1 MATQQTYSSAAMP
14 PRMVH
19 RLSASAVQTL
29 LSLLLLAIGLPFIS
43 LPSVQGSDSPP
54 STIYPTFIRNDTLF
68 EHLAL
73 HPDPSL
79 GRVFIGARD
88 HLFQLDRFLQPE
100 LQDDTGPVKDSRE
113 CLPPVTES
121 NCPQARMTSNH
132 NKLLLV
138 DPYTMELITCGSV
151 NQGICQKRSLDSVG
165 KVLFS
170 TERPVD
176 TQYVAANH
184 PNVSTVGL
192 VVRSHP
198 DRQPVLFVGRG
209 YTSSH
214 PPISTRNLAQE
225 PVFSYE
231 ETAKLAVA
239 GRLSEYDHH
248 FVASFAHRQHVYFLF
263 YRRDLKSQ
271 SREYRTYISR
281 VCLDDQAYYSYVEVP
296 LTCRSRAGKFYNLLQ
311 AVQLGLSKSNVLSQG
326 SEILLGVFST
336 RVASSTRPSEDSALC
351 MFNLED
357 VDRRINSTR
366 DLCYTQMGKEA
377 GVEAAYIEYEV
388 KSNCANLPENT
399 LDAYPCGSDHTPSP
413 MASRIAVE
421 AETILNSP
429 SARLTAVSVSIRPG
443 HTIAFLG
450 DSRGN
455 LHKVFLGPNGE
466 VEEYSVI
473 SIQQN
478 AAIGLDLLLDQK
490 EENLFIMTHNMLQK
504 RPVAECQQHTDCHTC
519 LLAHDPYCG
528 WCVLEG
534 RCVLQS
540 ECSRGNQPGQWLW
553 SFDMEQQCLTI
564 QDLSPSNVSRMESRL
579 VSLSVLGLPV
589 LEKDES
595 YSCHFHHSHSPA
607 TRTDTGVTCL
617 SPDTSKIP
625 TVPPGQDFVTVTLS
639 LHFGEVAVTARD
651 FTFYDC
657 TAVKQ
662 LSGSMP
668 CRGCVLSQWGCNWCV
683 HQHSCTHKPTCE
695 EGVIIYNQHFKLP
708 TSAPPTS
715 KPLKVITTPST
726 TTAAQMTITTATT
739 TTTTPT
745 AVTATS
751 AAPVTVATTEELP
764 TTPVPTTL
772 PATTTSPELITTATT
787 LPPQPASTLTIEAAA
802 TATPPPPG
810 VTTSIEEETD
820 AEELVVI
827 TQRDTEAAAITSSA
841 IVAAAELVPVTQAD
855 GLNPGMPLLIPDSS
869 QTDEHSPGDTV
880 GAEGTPGEAE
890 PAIPPSSDFPLP
902 TTFPMGKLADYEP
915 SIYLELTQTPVLMT
929 TQDTQTEPGSPSINP
944 NVLLGAK
951 EQVDVHTE
959 GAGPSENDTAIFSAA
974 TVLSGDGEV
983 DPPSYPRLLDT
994 DSELDYQYDPAD
1006 AFLPGDEGSYVS
1018 WGASA
1023 CPCVEKV
1030 QGSSLLPVGVNR
1042 KITLL
1047 ARNLHLYEDKELD
1060 YECVLVIEG
1069 HTVVVEAYVESDDM
1083 NPSNFDITCQL
1094 YQYTYSASVDEYNA
1108 MVYVKRRDTFHV
1120 DSPTDLYVTLY
1131 NCSVGRSDCS
1141 RCHTADQKYGCV
1153 WCGSARASCLYS
1165 DSCSAHVQ
1173 HTCPA
1178 PVINTIEPLSG
1189 LLEGGTMVTISG
1201 SNLGQKAEDILD
1213 SVIVA
1218 EVPCTVIPS
1227 LYEVSSRIVCRTKA
1241 SREEKVGPMSV
1252 KVSGGEFGLSSQT
1265 FSYQDPF
1272 VMGVSPDRG
1281 PMAGG
1286 TLLTITGRNL
1296 LTGRPSDLSITVGG
1310 VPCDII
1316 SDVQRSS
1323 VQCVTGS
1330 SNKTGDQQVTLHY
1343 GSSQRHLYASPYR
1356 YTPNPNITYAKPAK
1370 SFVSGGRLIYVLGHN
1385 LDVVQEPR
1393 MVVTVS
1399 PLESVTQSK
1408 RRRRKKRSPVQ
1419 REDRKRTQKR
1429 TVRMIPDPVY
1439 HGDPYCSVKQFVER
1453 CEVNSSS
1460 LILCR
1465 SPMVDSSVLGSKI
1478 LVEFLLDN
1486 LRFDFSVLNPQ
1497 PFSYEPNPV
1506 LRRLNQQDP
1515 LKAYRY
1521 NPGSFIQLEGEN
1533 LDSAITKDEVVVMI
1547 GEGVCAVKTLTKNHL
1562 YCEPPPQQPVPNG
1575 KKWEGADHLPEFTV
1589 QVGNLNFSLGK
1600 VQYDN
1605 LSLSTFPLEAQI
1617 GVGVGA
1623 SIVALIVLIIVLIY
1637 RRKSKQALRDY
1648 KKVQI
1653 QLENLETSVRDRC
1666 KKEFTDLMTEMMDMS
1681 SDLVGSGIPFLDYR
1695 MYAERI
1701 FFPGHRESPLR
1712 RDLDVQECRRQ
1723 TVEQGLVQLSNLLN
1737 SKLFLTKF
1745 IHTLESQRT
1754 FSPRDRAYVAS
1765 LLTVALHGKLEYFTD
1780 ILKTLL
1786 NDLVEQYVAK
1796 NPKLMLRRTETVVE
1810 KLLTNWMSICLYTFL
1825 RDSAGESLYML
1836 FRAIKHQVDKG
1847 PVDVVTGKAKYTLND
1862 NRLLREDVEY
1872 KTLTLNVLV
1881 QGGGVNETQSLPCKV
1896 LDCDTITQ
1904 VKEKLL
1910 DQVYKGTSFSHRPHA
1925 DSLDLEWRSGVA
1937 GHLILSDE
1945 DLTSVIQ
1952 GNWKR
1957 LNTLQHYK
1965 VPDSATVALVP
1976 RHTKHIH
1983 HDNHDY
1989 VAGEKTPMLEDADE
2003 GGVRLWH
2010 LVKASEEPELPKHRR
2025 GSLRERE
2032 RAKAIPEIYLT
2043 RLLSMKGTLQKFVD
2057 DLFTVIL
2064 STSRPVPLAV
2074 KYFFDLLDDQAGQHG
2089 ISDPETI
2096 HIWKTN
2102 SLPLRFWINIVKN
2115 PQFIFDVQTSDHV
2128 DAVLSVI
2135 AQTFMDSC
2143 TIAEHK
2149 LGRDSPINKLLYA
2162 RDIPRYKQMVERYYA
2177 DIRQTISAS
2186 DQEMN
2191 SALAELSRNYSGE
2204 LNYLVA
2210 LHELYKYINK
2220 YYDQIITALEEDTT
2234 AQKMQLGYR
2243 LQQIAAAVE
2252 NKVTDL

>member
-1 MATQQTYSSAAMP
+1 MPSGMVRRVSA
-14 PRMVH
+14 
-19 RLSASAVQTL
+19 LAVQTL
-29 LSLLLLAIGLPFIS
+29 LPLLLLAALRWPFPS
-43 LPSVQGSDSPP
+43 LRGGVVGASDSFP
-54 STIYPTFIRNDTLF
+54 SGPYPTFIRNDTLF

-73 HPDPSL
+73 HPDPAV
-79 GRVFIGARD
+79 GRVYVGARD

-100 LQDDTGPVKDSRE
+100 LQDDTGPVTDSRE
-113 CLPPVTES
+113 CLPPVTEV
-121 NCPQARMTSNH
+121 NCPQARATNNH

-138 DPYTMELITCGSV
+138 DPYSMELITCGSV
-151 NQGICQKRSLDSVG
+151 NQGICQKRSLDSVDV
-165 KVLFS
+165 VLFS

-214 PPISTRNLAQE
+214 PPISTRNLDQE
-225 PVFSYE
+225 PIFSYE

-248 FVASFAHRQHVYFLF
+248 FVASFAHHQHVYFLF

-271 SREYRTYISR
+271 SREYRTYVSR
-281 VCLDDQAYYSYVEVP
+281 VCLEDQAYYSYVEVP
-296 LTCRSRAGKFYNLLQ
+296 LTCRSRAGKIYNLLQ
-311 AVQLGLSKSNVLSQG
+311 AVQLGLTRSGDG
-326 SEILLGVFST
+326 SRSSGTLLGVFST
-336 RVASSTRPSEDSALC
+336 RLASSTRPSEDSALC

-366 DLCYTQMGKEA
+366 DLCYTQMGKES
-377 GVEAAYIEYEV
+377 GLEAAYIEYEV

-413 MASRIAVE
+413 MASRMAVE
-421 AETILNSP
+421 AETILDSP
-429 SARLTAVSVSIRPG
+429 SARLTAVAVSVRAG

-450 DSRGN
+450 DSKGN
-455 LHKVFLGPNGE
+455 LHKVFLGPDGE

-473 SIQQN
+473 SVQQN
-478 AAIGLDLLLDQK
+478 AAISSDLILDQK
-490 EENLFIMTHNMLQK
+490 EEHLFIMTHNMLQK
-504 RPVAECQQHTDCHTC
+504 RPVAECQQHPDCHSC
-519 LLAHDPYCG
+519 LLGHDPYCG

-540 ECSRGNQPGQWLW
+540 ECARGDQPGQWLW
-553 SFDMEQQCLTI
+553 SFEMEQQCLII
-564 QDLSPSNVSRMESRL
+564 QDLNPSNISQEESRP
-579 VSLSVLGLPV
+579 VSLSVPGLPM
-589 LEKDES
+589 LEKDEF
-595 YSCHFHHSHSPA
+595 YSCYFQDIHSPA
-607 TRTDTGVTCL
+607 SVTETGVTCH
-617 SPDTSKIP
+617 SPDTHDIP
-625 TVPPGQDFVTVTLS
+625 PVPPGQDFVTVTLS
-639 LHFGEVAVTARD
+639 LRFGDVTVTARD

-662 LSGSMP
+662 LSGGMP
-668 CRGCVLSQWGCNWCV
+668 CRGCVTSRWGCNWCV
-683 HQHSCTHKPTCE
+683 HQHLCTHKPTCE
-695 EGVIIYNQHFKLP
+695 EGVMIYNH
-708 TSAPPTS
+708 
-715 KPLKVITTPST
+715 
-726 TTAAQMTITTATT
+726 
-739 TTTTPT
+739 
-745 AVTATS
+745 
-751 AAPVTVATTEELP
+751 
-764 TTPVPTTL
+764 
-772 PATTTSPELITTATT
+772 
-787 LPPQPASTLTIEAAA
+787 
-802 TATPPPPG
+802 
-810 VTTSIEEETD
+810 
-820 AEELVVI
+820 
-827 TQRDTEAAAITSSA
+827 
-841 IVAAAELVPVTQAD
+841 
-855 GLNPGMPLLIPDSS
+855 
-869 QTDEHSPGDTV
+869 H
-880 GAEGTPGEAE
+880 
-890 PAIPPSSDFPLP
+890 
-902 TTFPMGKLADYEP
+902 
-915 SIYLELTQTPVLMT
+915 
-929 TQDTQTEPGSPSINP
+929 
-944 NVLLGAK
+944 
-951 EQVDVHTE
+951 
-959 GAGPSENDTAIFSAA
+959 
-974 TVLSGDGEV
+974 
-983 DPPSYPRLLDT
+983 
-994 DSELDYQYDPAD
+994 
-1006 AFLPGDEGSYVS
+1006 GDEGSYVS

-1030 QGSSLLPVGVNR
+1030 QGSSLLPVRVER

-1047 ARNLHLYEDKELD
+1047 ARNLHLYQDSDLD

-1069 HTVVVEAYVESDDM
+1069 HTVVVDAYVETDDM

-1094 YQYTYSASVDEYNA
+1094 HQYTYSAPVEEYKA
-1108 MVYVKRRDTFHV
+1108 LVYVKRRDTFHV
-1120 DSPTDLYVTLY
+1120 DSSPDLYVTLY

-1141 RCHTADQKYGCV
+1141 RCHTADHKYDCV
-1153 WCGSARASCLYS
+1153 WCGGAHASCLYS
-1165 DSCSAHVQ
+1165 DSCSEPVQ
-1173 HTCPA
+1173 QTCPA
-1178 PVINTIEPLSG
+1178 PVIHSIEPLSG
-1189 LLEGGTMVTISG
+1189 LLDGGTPVTISG
-1201 SNLGQKAEDILD
+1201 SNLGQKAEDILH
-1213 SVIVA
+1213 SVSVA
-1218 EVPCTVIPS
+1218 GIPCTVIPN
-1227 LYEVSSRIVCRTKA
+1227 LYEVSSRIVCRTQA
-1241 SREEKVGPMSV
+1241 SPGEKVGHVSV
-1252 KVSGGEFGLSSQT
+1252 KVSGGEFGISSQT

-1272 VMGVSPDRG
+1272 VMAVTPERG
-1281 PMAGG
+1281 PKAGG
-1286 TLLTITGRNL
+1286 TSLTITGRHL
-1296 LTGRPSDLSITVGG
+1296 LTGRPSDLTITVGG
-1310 VPCDII
+1310 VPCEIA
-1316 SDVQRSS
+1316 SEVQPSS
-1323 VQCVTGS
+1323 VQCVTGR
-1330 SNKTGDQQVTLHY
+1330 SNKTGEHRVTLHY
-1343 GSSQRHLYASPYR
+1343 HSSQRHLNSSPYH
-1356 YTPNPNITYAKPAK
+1356 YTHNPNVTHATPAK
-1370 SFVSGGRLIYVLGHN
+1370 SFVEGGRLIYVSGHN
-1385 LDVVQEPR
+1385 LDVVQEPL
-1393 MVVTVS
+1393 MLVTVL
-1399 PLESVTQSK
+1399 PPEFVNQNKERK
-1408 RRRRKKRSPVQ
+1408 RRRRERRIKELQEDGGRRLSDYICPGDLLCLVKRF
-1419 REDRKRTQKR
+1419 
-1429 TVRMIPDPVY
+1429 M
-1439 HGDPYCSVKQFVER
+1439 ER

-1465 SPMVDSSVLGSKI
+1465 SPLVDSSAVGSEI
-1478 LVEFLLDN
+1478 TVEFLLDN
-1486 LRFDFSVLNPQ
+1486 LHFNFNRLNSER
-1497 PFSYEPNPV
+1497 FSYKPNPS
-1506 LRRLNQQDP
+1506 LRSLNQQDP
-1515 LKAYRY
+1515 MKAYRY
-1521 NPGSFIQLEGEN
+1521 NPGRFIQLEGEN
-1533 LDSAITKDEVVVMI
+1533 LDLAITKEEVVVLV
-1547 GEGVCAVKTLTKNHL
+1547 GEGVCAVKTLTRNHL
-1562 YCEPPPQQPVPNG
+1562 YCEPPPQQPSPVHNG
-1575 KKWEGADHLPEFTV
+1575 RRREGSDNLPEFMV
-1589 QVGNLNFSLGK
+1589 QMGNLNFSLGK

-1605 LSLSTFPLEAQI
+1605 LGLSTFPLEAQI

-1681 SDLVGSGIPFLDYR
+1681 SDLVGTGIPFLDYR

-1765 LLTVALHGKLEYFTD
+1765 LLTVSLHSKLEYFTD

-1810 KLLTNWMSICLYTFL
+1810 KLLTNWMSICLYAFL

-1847 PVDVVTGKAKYTLND
+1847 PVDAVTGKAKYTLND

-1881 QGGGVNETQSLPCKV
+1881 QGGGMNESQPLPSRV

-1910 DQVYKGTSFSHRPHA
+1910 DQVYKSTSLSHRPHA

-1945 DLTSVIQ
+1945 DLTSVVQ

-1965 VPDSATVALVP
+1965 VPDGATVALVP

-2074 KYFFDLLDDQAGQHG
+2074 KYFFDLLDDQAAQHG

-2115 PQFIFDVQTSDHV
+2115 PQFIFDVQASDHV

-2220 YYDQIITALEEDTT
+2220 YYDQIITALEEDPT

>member
-1 MATQQTYSSAAMP
+1 
-14 PRMVH
+14 MVR
-19 RLSASAVQTL
+19 RLSVLAVQTL
-29 LSLLLLAIGLPFIS
+29 LSVLLLAIGWPFPS
-43 LPSVQGSDSPP
+43 LLRGVVQASHSFPLRL
-54 STIYPTFIRNDTLF
+54 YPTFVRNDTLF

-73 HPDPSL
+73 HPDPSVS
-79 GRVFIGARD
+79 RVYVGARD

-100 LQDDTGPVKDSRE
+100 LQDDTGPVTDSRE

-121 NCPQARMTSNH
+121 NCPQAKATSNH

-138 DPYTMELITCGSV
+138 DPYSMELITCGSV
-151 NQGICQKRSLDSVG
+151 NQGICQKRSLDSVNV
-165 KVLFS
+165 VLFS

-214 PPISTRNLAQE
+214 PPISTRNLAQD

-296 LTCRSRAGKFYNLLQ
+296 LTCRSRAGKIYNLLQ
-311 AVQLGLSKSNVLSQG
+311 AVQLGLTKDGVVTQG
-326 SEILLGVFST
+326 SETLLGVFST
-336 RVASSTRPSEDSALC
+336 RLASSTRPSEDSALC

-399 LDAYPCGSDHTPSP
+399 LEAYPCGSDHTPSP
-413 MASRIAVE
+413 MASRMAVE
-421 AETILNSP
+421 AETILDSP
-429 SARLTAVSVSIRPG
+429 SARLTAVAVSVRVG

-450 DSRGN
+450 DSKGN

-466 VEEYSVI
+466 VEEYAI
-473 SIQQN
+473 TSIQQN
-478 AAIGLDLLLDQK
+478 AAISSDLILDQK
-490 EENLFIMTHNMLQK
+490 EEHLFIMTYNMVYK
-504 RPVAECQQHTDCHTC
+504 RPVAECQQHTDCLSC
-519 LLAHDPYCG
+519 VLAHDPYCG

-540 ECSRGNQPGQWLW
+540 ACARGKQPGQWLW
-553 SFDMEQQCLTI
+553 SFDMEQQCLAI
-564 QDLSPSNVSRMESRL
+564 QDLNPSNVSREESRT
-579 VSLSVLGLPV
+579 VSLSVPGLPV

-595 YSCHFHHSHSPA
+595 YSCFFQDSRSPA
-607 TRTDTGVTCL
+607 VVTESGVTCH
-617 SPDTSKIP
+617 SPDPSRVP
-625 TVPPGQDFVTVTLS
+625 MVPPGQDFVTVTLS
-639 LHFGEVAVTARD
+639 LRFGDVTVTARD

-662 LSGSMP
+662 LSGSI
-668 CRGCVLSQWGCNWCV
+668 CRGCVLSRWGCNWCV
-683 HQHSCTHKPTCE
+683 HQHLCTHKPTCE
-695 EGVIIYNQHFKLP
+695 EGVIIYNQH
-708 TSAPPTS
+708 
-715 KPLKVITTPST
+715 
-726 TTAAQMTITTATT
+726 
-739 TTTTPT
+739 
-745 AVTATS
+745 
-751 AAPVTVATTEELP
+751 
-764 TTPVPTTL
+764 
-772 PATTTSPELITTATT
+772 
-787 LPPQPASTLTIEAAA
+787 
-802 TATPPPPG
+802 
-810 VTTSIEEETD
+810 
-820 AEELVVI
+820 
-827 TQRDTEAAAITSSA
+827 
-841 IVAAAELVPVTQAD
+841 
-855 GLNPGMPLLIPDSS
+855 
-869 QTDEHSPGDTV
+869 
-880 GAEGTPGEAE
+880 
-890 PAIPPSSDFPLP
+890 
-902 TTFPMGKLADYEP
+902 
-915 SIYLELTQTPVLMT
+915 
-929 TQDTQTEPGSPSINP
+929 
-944 NVLLGAK
+944 
-951 EQVDVHTE
+951 
-959 GAGPSENDTAIFSAA
+959 
-974 TVLSGDGEV
+974 
-983 DPPSYPRLLDT
+983 
-994 DSELDYQYDPAD
+994 
-1006 AFLPGDEGSYVS
+1006 GSYVS
-1018 WGASA
+1018 WGSSA

-1030 QGSSLLPVGVNR
+1030 QGSSLLPVRVER

-1047 ARNLHLYEDKELD
+1047 AHNLHLYQV
-1060 YECVLVIEG
+1060 YTT
-1069 HTVVVEAYVESDDM
+1069 HTLAHTHS
-1083 NPSNFDITCQL
+1083 F
-1094 YQYTYSASVDEYNA
+1094 SAS
-1108 MVYVKRRDTFHV
+1108 THV
-1120 DSPTDLYVTLY
+1120 CLPVTLY

-1153 WCGSARASCLYS
+1153 WCGGTHASCLYS
-1165 DSCSAHVQ
+1165 DSCSEPVQ
-1173 HTCPA
+1173 QTCPA
-1178 PVINTIEPLSG
+1178 PVILSIEPLSG
-1189 LLEGGTMVTISG
+1189 LLEGSTTVTISG
-1201 SNLGQKAEDILD
+1201 SNLGQKAEDILH
-1213 SVIVA
+1213 SVSVA
-1218 EVPCTVIPS
+1218 GVPCTVIPN
-1227 LYEVSSRIVCRTKA
+1227 LYECLSSRIVCRTKA
-1241 SREEKVGPMSV
+1241 SGGEKVGHVSV
-1252 KVSGGEFGLSSQT
+1252 EVSGGEFGRSSQT

-1272 VMGVSPDRG
+1272 VMGVSPERG
-1281 PMAGG
+1281 PKAGG
-1286 TLLTITGRNL
+1286 TSLTITGRNL
-1296 LTGRPSDLSITVGG
+1296 LTGPPPQFCSLPLHPQPQHHPRHASKELPGVSEDLTF
-1310 VPCDII
+1310 I
-1316 SDVQRSS
+1316 SSS
-1323 VQCVTGS
+1323 SLCKKVVWCQKLKCFETEVS
-1330 SNKTGDQQVTLHY
+1330 LSVC
-1343 GSSQRHLYASPYR
+1343 
-1356 YTPNPNITYAKPAK
+1356 
-1370 SFVSGGRLIYVLGHN
+1370 SGGRLIFVSGHN

-1399 PLESVTQSK
+1399 PFEANGQIKRRK
-1408 RRRRKKRSPVQ
+1408 RRRRRMSGEQ
-1419 REDRKRTQKR
+1419 GDDREKT
-1429 TVRMIPDPVY
+1429 
-1439 HGDPYCSVKQFVER
+1439 
-1453 CEVNSSS
+1453 
-1460 LILCR
+1460 
-1465 SPMVDSSVLGSKI
+1465 LGRPARI
-1478 LVEFLLDN
+1478 VTVEFLLDN
-1486 LRFDFSVLNPQ
+1486 LRFDFSSLNPQ
-1497 PFSYEPNPV
+1497 AFSYEPNPL
-1506 LRRLNQQDP
+1506 LRPLNQQDP

-1533 LDSAITKDEVVVMI
+1533 LDLAITKDEVVVLV
-1547 GEGVCAVKTLTKNHL
+1547 GEGVCAVKTLTRNHL
-1562 YCEPPPQQPVPNG
+1562 YCEPPPQQPP
-1575 KKWEGADHLPEFTV
+1575 PV
-1589 QVGNLNFSLGK
+1589 QMGNLNFSLGK

-1810 KLLTNWMSICLYTFL
+1810 KLLTNWMSICLYAFL

-1847 PVDVVTGKAKYTLND
+1847 PVDAVTGKAKYTLND

-1881 QGGGVNETQSLPCKV
+1881 QGGGVNETQPLPSKV

-1945 DLTSVIQ
+1945 DLTSVVQ

-1965 VPDSATVALVP
+1965 VPDGATVALVP

-2089 ISDPETI
+2089 IADPETI

-2115 PQFIFDVQTSDHV
+2115 PQFIFDVQASDHV

-2191 SALAELSRNYSGE
+2191 SALAELSRVSNYSGE

-2220 YYDQIITALEEDTT
+2220 YYDQIITALEEDPT

>member
-1 MATQQTYSSAAMP
+1 MAATQ
-14 PRMVH
+14 
-19 RLSASAVQTL
+19 
-29 LSLLLLAIGLPFIS
+29 
-43 LPSVQGSDSPP
+43 
-54 STIYPTFIRNDTLF
+54 
-68 EHLAL
+68 
-73 HPDPSL
+73 
-79 GRVFIGARD
+79 
-88 HLFQLDRFLQPE
+88 
-100 LQDDTGPVKDSRE
+100 
-113 CLPPVTES
+113 
-121 NCPQARMTSNH
+121 
-132 NKLLLV
+132 
-138 DPYTMELITCGSV
+138 
-151 NQGICQKRSLDSVG
+151 
-165 KVLFS
+165 
-170 TERPVD
+170 
-176 TQYVAANH
+176 
-184 PNVSTVGL
+184 
-192 VVRSHP
+192 
-198 DRQPVLFVGRG
+198 
-209 YTSSH
+209 
-214 PPISTRNLAQE
+214 
-225 PVFSYE
+225 
-231 ETAKLAVA
+231 
-239 GRLSEYDHH
+239 
-248 FVASFAHRQHVYFLF
+248 
-263 YRRDLKSQ
+263 
-271 SREYRTYISR
+271 
-281 VCLDDQAYYSYVEVP
+281 
-296 LTCRSRAGKFYNLLQ
+296 
-311 AVQLGLSKSNVLSQG
+311 
-326 SEILLGVFST
+326 
-336 RVASSTRPSEDSALC
+336 
-351 MFNLED
+351 
-357 VDRRINSTR
+357 
-366 DLCYTQMGKEA
+366 
-377 GVEAAYIEYEV
+377 
-388 KSNCANLPENT
+388 
-399 LDAYPCGSDHTPSP
+399 
-413 MASRIAVE
+413 
-421 AETILNSP
+421 
-429 SARLTAVSVSIRPG
+429 
-443 HTIAFLG
+443 
-450 DSRGN
+450 
-455 LHKVFLGPNGE
+455 
-466 VEEYSVI
+466 
-473 SIQQN
+473 
-478 AAIGLDLLLDQK
+478 
-490 EENLFIMTHNMLQK
+490 
-504 RPVAECQQHTDCHTC
+504 
-519 LLAHDPYCG
+519 
-528 WCVLEG
+528 
-534 RCVLQS
+534 
-540 ECSRGNQPGQWLW
+540 
-553 SFDMEQQCLTI
+553 
-564 QDLSPSNVSRMESRL
+564 
-579 VSLSVLGLPV
+579 
-589 LEKDES
+589 
-595 YSCHFHHSHSPA
+595 
-607 TRTDTGVTCL
+607 
-617 SPDTSKIP
+617 
-625 TVPPGQDFVTVTLS
+625 
-639 LHFGEVAVTARD
+639 
-651 FTFYDC
+651 
-657 TAVKQ
+657 
-662 LSGSMP
+662 
-668 CRGCVLSQWGCNWCV
+668 
-683 HQHSCTHKPTCE
+683 
-695 EGVIIYNQHFKLP
+695 
-708 TSAPPTS
+708 
-715 KPLKVITTPST
+715 
-726 TTAAQMTITTATT
+726 
-739 TTTTPT
+739 
-745 AVTATS
+745 
-751 AAPVTVATTEELP
+751 
-764 TTPVPTTL
+764 
-772 PATTTSPELITTATT
+772 
-787 LPPQPASTLTIEAAA
+787 
-802 TATPPPPG
+802 
-810 VTTSIEEETD
+810 
-820 AEELVVI
+820 
-827 TQRDTEAAAITSSA
+827 
-841 IVAAAELVPVTQAD
+841 LVPVTIAD
-855 GLNPGMPLLIPDSS
+855 GVEEDLDPAVPLILPPYEEDSTPLEEMTGS
-869 QTDEHSPGDTV
+869 PHSGTQE
-880 GAEGTPGEAE
+880 AEGALSLAE
-890 PAIPPSSDFPLP
+890 PPTPAPSGFPLP
-902 TTFPMGKLADYEP
+902 TPFSVGDPGNSEP
-915 SIYLELTQTPVLMT
+915 PPDLSQTTTLRP
-929 TQDTQTEPGSPSINP
+929 TQDSSTQAGGPGSDTE
-944 NVLLGAK
+944 VLLDAI
-951 EQVDVHTE
+951 EEEDDVHTE
-959 GAGPSENDTAIFSAA
+959 STALSENDTATFSAA

-983 DPPSYPRLLDT
+983 DHAPPSYPHLLDT
-994 DSELDYQYDPAD
+994 DSELDYQYDSAD

-1018 WGASA
+1018 WGSSA

-1030 QGSSLLPVGVNR
+1030 QGSALLPVRVER

-1047 ARNLHLYEDKELD
+1047 ARNLHLYQDADLD

-1069 HTVVVEAYVESDDM
+1069 QTVVVDAYVETDDM

-1094 YQYTYSASVDEYNA
+1094 HQYTYSAPVEEYNA

-1120 DSPTDLYVTLY
+1120 DSSPDLYVTLY

-1141 RCHTADQKYGCV
+1141 RCHTADHKYGCV
-1153 WCGSARASCLYS
+1153 WCGGAQASCLYS
-1165 DSCSAHVQ
+1165 QSCSEPLQ
-1173 HTCPA
+1173 QTCPA
-1178 PVINTIEPLSG
+1178 PVIHLIEPLSG

-1201 SNLGQKAEDILD
+1201 SNLGQKAEDILH
-1213 SVIVA
+1213 SVSVA
-1218 EVPCTVIPS
+1218 EISCTVIPS
-1227 LYEVSSRIVCRTKA
+1227 LYEVSSRIVCRTRA
-1241 SREEKVGPMSV
+1241 SGGERAGPVSV
-1252 KVSGGEFGLSSQT
+1252 TVSGGELGRSPQT

-1272 VMGVSPDRG
+1272 VMGVSPERG
-1281 PMAGG
+1281 PKAGG
-1286 TLLTITGRNL
+1286 TSLTITGRNL
-1296 LTGRPSDLSITVGG
+1296 LTGRPSDLTITVGG
-1310 VPCDII
+1310 VPCEIV
-1316 SDVQRSS
+1316 SEVQSSS

-1330 SNKTGDQQVTLHY
+1330 SDKTGDHRVSLHY
-1343 GSSQRHLYASPYR
+1343 SSSQRHLHTPAYC
-1356 YTPNPNITYAKPAK
+1356 YTHNPNITHASPAK
-1370 SFVSGGRLIYVLGHN
+1370 SFLDGGRLIYVSGHN

-1393 MVVTVS
+1393 MVVSVS
-1399 PLESVTQSK
+1399 PFQSISQSK
-1408 RRRRKKRSPVQ
+1408 RRRRRRKKRSVEQHGGKTPE
-1419 REDRKRTQKR
+1419 RSCPR
-1429 TVRMIPDPVY
+1429 DPL
-1439 HGDPYCSVKQFVER
+1439 CSVKQFSER

-1465 SPMVDSSVLGSKI
+1465 SPMVDSSIWGSK
-1478 LVEFLLDN
+1478 VTAEFLLDN
-1486 LRFDFSVLNPQ
+1486 LHFDFSRLNPQ
-1497 PFSYEPNPV
+1497 SFSYEPNPV
-1506 LRRLNQQDP
+1506 LSPLNQLDP

-1533 LDSAITKDEVVVMI
+1533 LDLAVTKDELEVMV
-1547 GEGVCAVKTLTKNHL
+1547 GEGVCAVKTLTRNHL
-1562 YCEPPPQQPVPNG
+1562 YCEPPPQQPPPGPNG
-1575 KKWEGADHLPEFTV
+1575 KKREGSDNLPEFTV
-1589 QVGNLNFSLGK
+1589 RMGNLNFSLGK
-1600 VQYDN
+1600 VQYDT
-1605 LSLSTFPLEAQI
+1605 LSLATFPLEAQI

-1695 MYAERI
+1695 RYAERI

-1765 LLTVALHGKLEYFTD
+1765 LLTVSLHGKLEYFTD

-1810 KLLTNWMSICLYTFL
+1810 KLLTNWMSICLYAFL

-1847 PVDVVTGKAKYTLND
+1847 PVDAVTGKAKYTLND

-1881 QGGGVNETQSLPCKV
+1881 QGGAENESQPLPSKV

-1945 DLTSVIQ
+1945 DLTSVVQ

-1965 VPDSATVALVP
+1965 VPDGSTVALVP
-1976 RHTKHIH
+1976 RNSKHIH

-2074 KYFFDLLDDQAGQHG
+2074 KYFFDLLDDQAAKHG

-2115 PQFIFDVQTSDHV
+2115 PQFIFDVQASDHV

-2135 AQTFMDSC
+2135 SQTFMDSC

-2220 YYDQIITALEEDTT
+2220 YYDQIITALEEDPT